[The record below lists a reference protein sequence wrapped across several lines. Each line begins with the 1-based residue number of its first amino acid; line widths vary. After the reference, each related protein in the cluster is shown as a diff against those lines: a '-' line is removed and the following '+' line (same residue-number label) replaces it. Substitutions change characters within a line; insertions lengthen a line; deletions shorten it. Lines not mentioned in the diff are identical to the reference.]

1 MRTHN
6 LHACHLTPLRPASPE
21 QVRKGEEFHAC
32 RTVPSYSQ
40 DRNHAGFSRF
50 EHLVP
55 SGCLLDMVAS
65 NGLVDVVARVLDVV
79 ASGRLQYLV
88 ASGRVV
94 DVVLSWG
101 FLD

>member
-1 MRTHN
+1 
-6 LHACHLTPLRPASPE
+6 
-21 QVRKGEEFHAC
+21 
-32 RTVPSYSQ
+32 
-40 DRNHAGFSRF
+40 
-50 EHLVP
+50 
-55 SGCLLDMVAS
+55 MVAS